1 MIKICVSNEKG
12 GCAKTTTAVNLSA
25 ILAEKEKRVL
35 LVDADP
41 QAYASYRLGLLAD
54 YKTKGLYEGMFEG
67 VPLKEIIKP
76 TEFGFDFVGSN
87 RQLHKAKN
95 LLVECRLNAKPYLTF
110 FRDLMSQLSED
121 SYDYL
126 IVDAPPEQSY
136 LLDNLRVYCDNLL
149 IPVQPDIDIFQSLKN
164 TQESVTELRR
174 NINPNIKILGSL
186 VVMSEKN
193 EFRQICE
200 KFAKDSKFFRFFDT
214 SIPKNIA
221 LVKCSAEH
229 KPINKYDRRSR
240 GYKGY
245 KAVAEEIIMRTGA

>member
-12 GCAKTTTAVNLSA
+12 GCAKTTTAVNISA
-25 ILAEKEKRVL
+25 ILAEKGKRVL

-41 QAYASYRLGLLAD
+41 QAYATYRLGLLGE
-54 YKTKGLYEGMFEG
+54 YKEKGLYEGMFEG
-67 VPLKEIIKP
+67 IPINDIIKA
-76 TEFGFDFVGSN
+76 TEFGFDFIGSN

-110 FRDLMSQLSED
+110 FRDLMLQLDENN
-121 SYDYL
+121 YDYL

-136 LLDNLRVYCDNLL
+136 LLDNLRVYCDNLI

-164 TQESVTELRR
+164 TQESITELRR
-174 NINPNIKILGSL
+174 YINPNIKILGSL

-200 KFAKDSKFFRFFDT
+200 KFAKDSKFFRFFGT
-214 SIPKNIA
+214 SIPRNIA

-229 KPINKYDRRSR
+229 KPINMYDRRSR

-245 KAVAEEIIMRTGA
+245 KAVAEEIIERTGA

>member
-1 MIKICVSNEKG
+1 MVKICVSNEKG
-12 GCAKTTTAVNLSA
+12 GCAKTTTSVNLSA
-25 ILAEKEKRVL
+25 ILAEKGKRVL

-41 QAYASYRLGLLAD
+41 QAYATYRLGLLNE
-54 YKTKGLYEGMFEG
+54 YKEKGLYEGMFEN
-67 VPLKEIIKP
+67 VPIGDIVKA

-95 LLVECRLNAKPYLTF
+95 ILVECRLNAKPYLTYF
-110 FRDLMSQLSED
+110 QNLMEQVNVTD
-121 SYDYL
+121 YDYL

-136 LLDNLRVYCDNLL
+136 LLDNLRVFCDELI

-164 TQESVTELRR
+164 TQESITELRKYV
-174 NINPNIKILGSL
+174 NPNIEILGSL

-193 EFRQICE
+193 NFRQICE
-200 KFAKDSKFFRFFDT
+200 KFAKDSKFFRFFET

-229 KPINKYDRRSR
+229 KPINKFDRRSR

-245 KAVAEEIIMRTGA
+245 KAVAEEIIMRTGV